1 MKGYRVLAF
10 EAATDR
16 LCIAACAGGRVASLE
31 TEPARDETQRVFEH
45 AARLLGEVGGGFGS
59 LDFVAFGCGPGSFT
73 GVRVAAA
80 AAQALAFA
88 AAIPVCRVSSLALL
102 ATTAGRELGAAS
114 VAVCLDARMG
124 RAYVAHY
131 LLDANCLPVAGFA
144 DALVVPGE
152 FTLPGSRP
160 FVAVG
165 EGWQAYP
172 AMLVR
177 HGSRPIA
184 HRPRVRP
191 AARDL
196 LELAMR
202 DFEAGEVVTAG
213 EALPEYLGQMPG
225 GHPRN
230 EERQ

>member
-1 MKGYRVLAF
+1 MKAYRVLAF

-16 LCIAACAGGRVASLE
+16 LCIVACAGGRVASLE

-45 AARLLGEVGGGFGS
+45 AARLLAEVGSGFRS
-59 LDFVAFGCGPGSFT
+59 LDFVAFGRGPGSFT

-80 AAQALAFA
+80 AAQSLAFA
-88 AAIPVCRVSSLALL
+88 AAIPVCRVSSLAIL
-102 ATTAGRELGAAS
+102 AATAGRELEVTS

-131 LLDANCLPVAGFA
+131 TLEAGRGPAVEFA
-144 DALVVPGE
+144 DALVAPGS
-152 FTLPGSRP
+152 FTLPGSLP

-172 AMLVR
+172 AMLAR
-177 HGSRPIA
+177 HGSRLIA
-184 HRPRVRP
+184 HQPGVRP

-196 LELAMR
+196 LGLATR
-202 DFEAGEVVTAG
+202 DFEAGEAVPAT
-213 EALPEYLGQMPG
+213 EALPEYLGQEPVAE
-225 GHPRN
+225 PRGK
-230 EERQ
+230 EK